1 MRDLTKRLR
10 ELADMKYQSHTAHAP
25 AAMSQAADRIDAL
38 EECLL
43 ECLNKG
49 SRWHPC
55 DPVVVKARALLE
67 SHD

>member
-1 MRDLTKRLR
+1 
-10 ELADMKYQSHTAHAP
+10 MKYQSHTAHAP

-38 EECLL
+38 EECLR